1 MIKNLKYFLIPAL
14 LLIMSSYAVF
24 KNSILTKITSST
36 SNITYKG
43 MNLVAPIKELKN
55 KTFEDLKFNNINSIS
70 LIPYAFVN
78 TDDITINYDNG
89 KQWWGETSEGI
100 KECIKQSHSRN
111 FKVMLK
117 PHLWINHNTFTG
129 HLDFKTESD
138 WQKWEA
144 AYEKYI
150 LNFAQIAQSEN
161 IEIFCFG
168 TELENPILKRPRYW
182 LRLIKK
188 IRKVYSGKL
197 TYAAN
202 WDEFDKI
209 TFWNE
214 LDFIGID
221 AYFPLSKSETPTI
234 EELSKGWKIP
244 ISKVEL
250 IQKKYKKNVLFTEYG
265 YRNSN
270 NCADE
275 PWTETNAI
283 ENNLAQANS
292 YEALFQSLKGK
303 SWYKGGFA
311 WKWYADD
318 YYKKRRNIDF
328 TPQEKPALTII
339 KKYYK

>member
-1 MIKNLKYFLIPAL
+1 MFKNLKYFLIPIL

-24 KNSILTKITSST
+24 KNLIPAKIASST
-36 SNITYKG
+36 NTITYKG
-43 MNLVAPIKELKN
+43 MNLVAPIKELKS
-55 KTFEDLKFNNINSIS
+55 KTFEELKDNNINSIS

-78 TDDITINYDNG
+78 TDEITINYDNG
-89 KQWWGETSEGI
+89 RQWWGETSEGI
-100 KECIKQSHSRN
+100 KECIQQAHANN
-111 FKVMLK
+111 FKLMLK

-138 WQKWEA
+138 WQKWET

-150 LNFAQIAQSEN
+150 LNFAQIAESQK
-161 IEIFCFG
+161 IAIFCFG
-168 TELENPILKRPRYW
+168 TELENPILKRPQYW
-182 LRLIKK
+182 LQLIQK

-209 TFWNE
+209 PFWNE

-221 AYFPLSKSETPTI
+221 AYFPLSKSETPSV
-234 EELSKGWKIP
+234 EELNLSWKKHILK
-244 ISKVEL
+244 IEL
-250 IQKKYKKNVLFTEYG
+250 IQKKYKKNVVFTEFG

-283 ENNLAQANS
+283 ENNQAQANS
-292 YEALFQSLKGK
+292 YESLFQSFENKP
-303 SWYKGGFA
+303 WYKGGFA
-311 WKWYADD
+311 WKWFADD
-318 YYKKRRNIDF
+318 YYKERRYIDF
-328 TPQEKPALTII
+328 TPQGKPALTII